1 MSAGSYYNQNFSSS
15 FTIDPMIELAAR
27 PEFLIPD
34 LGSHNNATS
43 TSSSIPRGNKNTKN
57 AARLF
62 YYLKDRIITKNDQHH
77 GADDSVVPEETRT
90 TSKGI

>member
-1 MSAGSYYNQNFSSS
+1 MSAGSYYNRNFSSS

-43 TSSSIPRGNKNTKN
+43 TSSSIPPGNKNTKN

-62 YYLKDRIITKNDQHH
+62 YLKDRIITKNDQHH

-90 TSKGI
+90 T